1 MALHEKREAKN
12 WIGVS
17 VFEPVAEARAMT
29 LHEEGYRLDDLDRRI
44 IYALMQDGRATAT
57 SIAENASVSGATV
70 RNRIEKLEAR
80 GILRGYRAHVDFEAA
95 GGKLSNLYLCNVPV
109 PEREALAHEARAIPG
124 VVNVR
129 SLMTGRRNL
138 HVLAVGDS
146 TRDLQRVAR
155 SLSKLGIEI
164 EDEDLLEDELF
175 DPYEPFNPDDSP
187 RAPAL
192 NDFIDLTGNARIL
205 TVSVAADAPVAGMSL
220 EEANETGVL
229 DEDTLVIAIERGDEE
244 IMPHGYTAV
253 EPDDIVTLLSRHQ
266 TDARAYE
273 AFQTPSRREASS

>member
-1 MALHEKREAKN
+1 
-12 WIGVS
+12 
-17 VFEPVAEARAMT
+17 MT

-44 IYALMQDGRATAT
+44 IHGLMQDGRATAT
-57 SIAENASVSGATV
+57 SIAENANVSGATV
-70 RNRIEKLEAR
+70 RNRIERLEDC
-80 GILRGYRAHVDFEAA
+80 GIIKGYRTHIDFEAA
-95 GGKLSNLYLCNVPV
+95 GGKLRNLYLCNVPV

-124 VVNVR
+124 VINVR

-138 HVLAVGDS
+138 HVLAVGES
-146 TRDLQRVAR
+146 TRDLQRVSR

-175 DPYEPFNPDDSP
+175 NPYEPFNPDDSP

-205 TVSVAADAPVAGMSL
+205 SVGVSSDAPIAGMSL
-220 EEANETGVL
+220 EEANRASVL

-244 IMPHGYTAV
+244 IMPHGYTVVQA
-253 EPDDIVTLLSRHQ
+253 DDIVTLLSRHQ

-273 AFQTPSRREASS
+273 AFQATSRQGASS

>member
-1 MALHEKREAKN
+1 
-12 WIGVS
+12 
-17 VFEPVAEARAMT
+17 MT

>member
-1 MALHEKREAKN
+1 
-12 WIGVS
+12 
-17 VFEPVAEARAMT
+17 MT
-29 LHEEGYRLDDLDRRI
+29 LHEEGYRIDDLDRRI

-57 SIAENASVSGATV
+57 SIAETANVSGATI
-70 RNRIEKLEAR
+70 RNRIEKLEDR
-80 GILRGYRAHVDFEAA
+80 GIITGYRAHVDFEAA
-95 GGKLSNLYLCNVPV
+95 GGKLRNLYLCNVPV

-124 VVNVR
+124 VINVR

-138 HVLAVGDS
+138 HVLAVGES
-146 TRDLQRVAR
+146 TRDLQRVSR

-175 DPYEPFNPDDSP
+175 NPYEPFNPDDSP

-192 NDFIDLTGNARIL
+192 NDFIDLTGHAKIL
-205 TVSVAADAPVAGMSL
+205 TVNVATDAPVADMSL
-220 EEANETGVL
+220 EEANRTGVL

-244 IMPHGYTAV
+244 IMPHGHTV
-253 EPDDIVTLLSRHQ
+253 VRSDDIVTLLSRHR

-273 AFQTPSRREASS
+273 AFQAPANEEASP